1 MNDSD
6 IHDTIRRL
14 YEGIVDPQ
22 AWQRSLRNL
31 QRASGSAQMGMVV
44 LDRRNDRMSVTE
56 LANPVEGLAQTYQQT
71 FQALDPGRSFTPG
84 MPLGGWYI
92 DARELGV
99 ATMGRHPF
107 YGDFMRRYGLGSV
120 MACLVDRQPYYE
132 VYFSLQR
139 PLDGPLFA
147 PEDARALDWA
157 IPHIRQ
163 AMALRE
169 RTSALTALQRLS
181 MQLLD
186 QLAFGVIVFSAD
198 ARVLLHNSEGEA
210 WVRRLTPNA
219 TLPRTGTGSSTGDEW
234 TLSRPFAAMVR
245 AACDASA
252 PVAAQAA
259 TAQSR
264 QGARAQVIVLPLPPS
279 HAMGQAWQQPAAL
292 VAIHDTRSSAP
303 LLPQVLRDLYG
314 LTPAETRLAT
324 LLTTGIGLPEACEQ
338 LQIGRETSR
347 TQLKAIFIKTG
358 TNSQA
363 QLSHLLTQL
372 SATLK
377 APPAMQD
384 DGNARLGEV

>member
-6 IHDTIRRL
+6 IHDTIRGL

-22 AWQRSLRNL
+22 AWQRSLQNL
-31 QRASGSAQMGMVV
+31 RRASGSAQMGMVV
-44 LDRRNDRMSVTE
+44 LDKRSDRMSVTE
-56 LANPVEGLAQTYQQT
+56 LANPIEGLAQAYQHT
-71 FQALDPGRSFTPG
+71 FQALDPGRSFTPQ

-99 ATMGRHPF
+99 GTLARHPF
-107 YGDFMRRYGLGSV
+107 YGDFLHRYGMGSV

-147 PEDARALDWA
+147 PEDAQALDWA

-186 QLAFGVIVFSAD
+186 QLTFGVIVFAAD

-210 WVRRLTPNA
+210 WVRRLVPNPAAPRAA
-219 TLPRTGTGSSTGDEW
+219 TGAGAGSGDEW
-234 TLSRPFAAMVR
+234 KLSRPFAAMVR
-245 AACDASA
+245 AACDAQA
-252 PVAAQAA
+252 PVLAQAA

-264 QGARAQVIVLPLPPS
+264 HGARAQVIVLPLPPS
-279 HAMGQAWQQPAAL
+279 HAMGHAWQQPAAL
-292 VAIHDTRSSAP
+292 VVIHDARSSAP

-314 LTPAETRLAT
+314 LTPAEMRLAT

-338 LQIGRETSR
+338 LRIGRETSR
-347 TQLKAIFIKTG
+347 TQLKSVFIKTG

-377 APPAMQD
+377 APPAEPE
-384 DGNARLGEV
+384 GAA

>member
-6 IHDTIRRL
+6 IHDTIRGL

-22 AWQRSLRNL
+22 AWQRSLQNL
-31 QRASGSAQMGMVV
+31 RRASGSTQMSMVV
-44 LDRRNDRMSVTE
+44 LDKRTDRMSVIE
-56 LANPVEGLAQTYQQT
+56 LVNPVEGLAQAYQQT
-71 FQALDPGRSFTPG
+71 YQALDPGRAFTPR

-99 ATMGRHPF
+99 GNLARHPF
-107 YGDFMRRYGLGSV
+107 YGEFLHRHGLGSV

-169 RTSALTALQRLS
+169 RTSALTTLQRLS

-186 QLAFGVIVFSAD
+186 QLAFGVIVFTAD
-198 ARVLLHNSEGEA
+198 ARVLLHNNEGEA
-210 WVRRLTPNA
+210 WVRRLAPNPA
-219 TLPRTGTGSSTGDEW
+219 APRTGAGDEW

-245 AACDASA
+245 AACDANA
-252 PVAAQAA
+252 PVPAQAA

-264 QGARAQVIVLPLPPS
+264 QGARARIVVLPLPPS
-279 HAMGQAWQQPAAL
+279 HTMGLAWQQPAAL
-292 VAIHDTRSSAP
+292 VAIHDARSSSP

-314 LTPAETRLAT
+314 LTPAEMRLAT

-347 TQLKAIFIKTG
+347 TQLKSVFIKTG

-377 APPAMQD
+377 APPAVPM
-384 DGNARLGEV
+384 APPEA

>member
-6 IHDTIRRL
+6 IHDTIRGL
-14 YEGIVDPQ
+14 YEGIVDPH
-22 AWQRSLRNL
+22 AWQRSLQNL
-31 QRASGSAQMGMVV
+31 RRASGSTQMSMVV
-44 LDRRNDRMSVTE
+44 LDKRNDRMSVTE
-56 LANPVEGLAQTYQQT
+56 LVNPVEGLAQAYQQT
-71 FQALDPGRSFTPG
+71 YQALDPGRPFTPR

-99 ATMGRHPF
+99 RTLARHPF
-107 YGDFMRRYGLGSV
+107 YGEFLHPHGLGSV

-132 VYFSLQR
+132 IYFSLQR

-169 RTSALTALQRLS
+169 RTSALTALQRMS
-181 MQLLD
+181 MQLMD
-186 QLAFGVIVFSAD
+186 QLAFGVIVLTAD

-210 WVRRLTPNA
+210 WVRRLVPNPA
-219 TLPRTGTGSSTGDEW
+219 APRTGTGTGMEEEW
-234 TLSRPFAAMVR
+234 KLSRPFTAMVR
-245 AACDASA
+245 AACDANA
-252 PVAAQAA
+252 PVPAQAA

-292 VAIHDTRSSAP
+292 VAIHDARSSSP

-314 LTPAETRLAT
+314 LTPAEMRLAT

-347 TQLKAIFIKTG
+347 TQLKSVFIKTG

-377 APPAMQD
+377 APRAVP
-384 DGNARLGEV
+384 DGGA

>member
-6 IHDTIRRL
+6 IHDTIRGL

-22 AWQRSLRNL
+22 AWQRSLQNL
-31 QRASGSAQMGMVV
+31 RRASGSAQMGMVV
-44 LDRRNDRMSVTE
+44 LDKRNDRMSVTE
-56 LANPVEGLAQTYQQT
+56 LANPVEGLAQAYQQT
-71 FQALDPGRSFTPG
+71 FQALDPGRSFAPRL
-84 MPLGGWYI
+84 PLGSWYI

-99 ATMGRHPF
+99 DAIARHPF
-107 YGDFMRRYGLGSV
+107 YRDFLQRYGMRSV

-210 WVRRLTPNA
+210 WVRRLLPNPA
-219 TLPRTGTGSSTGDEW
+219 APRTATATGAGDEW

-264 QGARAQVIVLPLPPS
+264 RGARAQVIVLPLPPS

-292 VAIHDTRSSAP
+292 VAIHDTRSGSP
-303 LLPQVLRDLYG
+303 LLLPQVLRDLYG

-347 TQLKAIFIKTG
+347 TQLKAVFIKTG

-377 APPAMQD
+377 APSAAPHGD
-384 DGNARLGEV
+384 DA

>member
-6 IHDTIRRL
+6 IHDTIRGL

-22 AWQRSLRNL
+22 AWQRSLQNL
-31 QRASGSAQMGMVV
+31 RRASGSTQMGMVV

-56 LANPVEGLAQTYQQT
+56 LANPVEGLAQAYQQT
-71 FQALDPGRSFTPG
+71 FQALDPGRSFAPR
-84 MPLGGWYI
+84 MPVGGWYI
-92 DARELGV
+92 DARELG
-99 ATMGRHPF
+99 AGTIARHPF
-107 YGDFMRRYGLGSV
+107 YGDFLHRYGMGSV
-120 MACLVDRQPYYE
+120 MACLVDRQSYYE

-139 PLDGPLFA
+139 PVDGPLFA
-147 PEDARALDWA
+147 YEDARALDWA

-169 RTSALTALQRLS
+169 RTSALTALQRMS

-186 QLAFGVIVFSAD
+186 QLAFGVIVLTAD

-210 WVRRLTPNA
+210 WVRRLVPNPA
-219 TLPRTGTGSSTGDEW
+219 APRTGTGAGTGDEW
-234 TLSRPFAAMVR
+234 KLSRPFTAMVR
-245 AACDASA
+245 AACDANA
-252 PVAAQAA
+252 PVPAQAA

-292 VAIHDTRSSAP
+292 VAIHDARGSSP

-314 LTPAETRLAT
+314 LTPAEMRLAT

-347 TQLKAIFIKTG
+347 TQLKSVFIKTG

-377 APPAMQD
+377 APRAAP
-384 DGNARLGEV
+384 DGGG